1 MPEPIEAAPAPDDL
15 VAAKPGVAAPDEV
28 PDVKLPPELLKIPA
42 MMALMTGKP
51 GAASVNFKTDKS
63 LPVAKTLFQHK
74 DDLLRA
80 GFGLYR
86 ALDGDTGVLFNQ
98 LYVHP
103 EQVKQAD
110 SQGKILEI
118 APPLRDLNSKVET
131 AGHEDHPILSH
142 DGIVPTGMKTAPVPD
157 VPQANVAVP
166 PAPAAAI
173 RKALTAKIAGLSPG
187 APTQGPQP
195 GAGRL
200 LNSLANPVR

>member
-1 MPEPIEAAPAPDDL
+1 MADPTMTDDL
-15 VAAKPGVAAPDEV
+15 VSPRAGAATPEADL

-63 LPVAKTLFQHK
+63 FPLAKKVFEHK

-103 EQVKQAD
+103 DQVKQAD
-110 SQGKILEI
+110 TAGKILEI

-131 AGHEDHPILSH
+131 SGHEDHPILTH
-142 DGIVPTGMKTAPVPD
+142 DGVVPTGMATAPVPD
-157 VPQANVAVP
+157 VPQATAAVP

-173 RKALTAKIAGLSPG
+173 RKALSAKIAGLAPG
-187 APTQGPQP
+187 APTTGAQP

-200 LNSLANPVR
+200 VNSLQRPVV